1 MSHRQSGAPGTS
13 RRSVIKVAANAAW
26 AAPAVTLLTAVP
38 ATASASPGGTCS
50 PAGWKH
56 PGLGKNTKDYEVI
69 LDCGAKTAVS
79 VTLTFGSDAAQA
91 LTLEADGHWWLRGQP
106 DSQSPGT
113 LSVTF
118 SDGTT
123 LTEAVLFHPA
133 P

>member
-38 ATASASPGGTCS
+38 ASANASQGESCS

-56 PGLGKNTKDYEVI
+56 PGEGQNTKDYEVI
-69 LDCGAKTAVS
+69 LDCGVKTAVS
-79 VTLTFGSDAAQA
+79 VMLSFGSDPAQA
-91 LTLEADGHWWLRGQP
+91 MTLEADGHWWLRGQP
-106 DSQSPGT
+106 DSQTPGT
-113 LSVTF
+113 LFITF
-118 SDGTT
+118 SDGST
-123 LTEAVLFHPA
+123 LTEAVHFHPA